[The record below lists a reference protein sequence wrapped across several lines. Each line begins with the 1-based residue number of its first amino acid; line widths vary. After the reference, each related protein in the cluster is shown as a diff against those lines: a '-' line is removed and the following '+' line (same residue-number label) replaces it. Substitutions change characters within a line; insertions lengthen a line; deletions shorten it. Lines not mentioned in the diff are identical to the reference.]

1 MPCGERPVCPVKL
14 GYEFGYLYTA
24 ICPYN
29 GDLFAMFLPNMK
41 RTCFDIFAQN
51 LAEHKKKVTLILD
64 RAKSHTTATQKED
77 IDFLFLPPA
86 CPELNPVERFFKEL
100 RKCLKSKVFHLI
112 EDIENRIQSLLNKY
126 WQNPKVL
133 ISITLFPYFNTT

>member
-1 MPCGERPVCPVKL
+1 MRYGTRTEVGRHWMPCGERPVCPVKL

-51 LAEHKKKVTLILD
+51 LAEQKKSNPYLRQSEISYD
-64 RAKSHTTATQKED
+64 RYSKRRY
-77 IDFLFLPPA
+77 
-86 CPELNPVERFFKEL
+86 RFSFFTP
-100 RKCLKSKVFHLI
+100 CLS
-112 EDIENRIQSLLNKY
+112 
-126 WQNPKVL
+126 
-133 ISITLFPYFNTT
+133 